1 MLAWVIIP
9 NNIILAKSN
18 RTIDLSISRSLSS
31 FFTESKK
38 FIVTSSVLFYIFTLK
53 IRTPGRGSDDNY
65 KISKAFNEKKWEG
78 IKCHLPRAP
87 GTTAVKVWKL
97 NFQRVW
103 VRWCKCK
110 QSILINHREISLWT
124 CIVKKTNMFSMLSA
138 QDN

>member
-38 FIVTSSVLFYIFTLK
+38 FIVTSSVLFYVFTLK
-53 IRTPGRGSDDNY
+53 SRTPKESSGDNY
-65 KISKAFNEKKWEG
+65 NISKAFNEKKWEG

-87 GTTAVKVWKL
+87 GATAVKVWKL
-97 NFQRVW
+97 NFQ
-103 VRWCKCK
+103 WCKCK

-124 CIVKKTNMFSMLSA
+124 CIVKKTNVFSMLSA
-138 QDN
+138 HDN